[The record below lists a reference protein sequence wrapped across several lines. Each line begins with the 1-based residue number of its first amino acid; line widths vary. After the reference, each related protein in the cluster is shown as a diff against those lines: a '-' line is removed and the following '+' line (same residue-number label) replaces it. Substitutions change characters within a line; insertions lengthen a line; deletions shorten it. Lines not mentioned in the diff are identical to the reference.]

1 MMMKEG
7 GRMYKTMEDF
17 FSMWKSESDA
27 TLKIF
32 NALSDSALDQR
43 VYKDGRSVYTLAWH
57 IIKSLSEMMEQAG
70 LKIDA
75 PPMNG
80 AAPHKVLK
88 IVEAYERMSQSMTK
102 ALKKNWTDAMLPQEI
117 PMYGEQWT
125 RSVVLNSLISHQ
137 IHHRGQITVLMRQ
150 AGLKVP
156 GVYGP
161 AREEWVAF
169 GMQPQE

>member
-1 MMMKEG
+1 MF
-7 GRMYKTMEDF
+7 RSMEDF
-17 FSMWKSESDA
+17 FFTWKMESDA
-27 TLKIF
+27 TMKIF
-32 NALSDSALDQR
+32 NALSDGALDQK

-57 IIKSLSEMMEQAG
+57 IIKTLSEMMEHAG

-80 AAPHKVLK
+80 TVPHKALK
-88 IVEAYERMSQSMTK
+88 IVEAYERMSQSLTK
-102 ALKKNWTDAMLPQEI
+102 ALKKNWTDAMLPEEI
-117 PMYGEQWT
+117 PMYGEKWS
-125 RSVVLNSLISHQ
+125 RAAVLNALVAHQ

-161 AREEWVAF
+161 AREEWAAM